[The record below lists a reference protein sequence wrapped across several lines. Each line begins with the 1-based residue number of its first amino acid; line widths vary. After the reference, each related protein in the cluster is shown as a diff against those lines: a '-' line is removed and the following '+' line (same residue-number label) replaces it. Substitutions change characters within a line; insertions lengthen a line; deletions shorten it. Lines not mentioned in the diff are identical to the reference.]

1 MDVMARSKEAM
12 LVKSLLLALGACLLS
27 ATAAL
32 AFALGMGGE
41 NGVMVETADAL
52 YAGDAHGRTMR
63 IVQAGALAPDG
74 GVISDIGVPA
84 LAPDGSVIF
93 GAEVRLSERVAW
105 QILRADPNAEDP
117 SRIQKVMDTSDL
129 RSSCKPVIRTD
140 PYVAPGGDGS
150 VSFVAT
156 VEGGGVALFRYAAGR
171 LECPVRNGART
182 AQGHLITNLGIGSA
196 QVAEDGTA
204 ILQANLGDR
213 GSAAGAGHSR
223 RAILLAVPGRRA
235 TEIAVE
241 GKRTFDGVLLGAQ
254 FGLPA
259 ISKVVGEP
267 LIAFTNRIGKAES
280 LFVGT
285 PGGVART
292 LTAGGK
298 HNHLSLAYF
307 SNGRPAIGSDGSVV
321 MRATGSNREMI
332 VVVREGEPLVVVGE
346 GDRLGDGHRLIGL
359 SDPVAELSGRV
370 YAEGTDEQDQ
380 NRAYS
385 FAIAGVSPTASSS
398 ALSDGLQV
406 FPYSLAIDH
415 RGRFAFLG
423 GHKRPASEN
432 SSTQGTSL

>member
-1 MDVMARSKEAM
+1 LPISRIRSGRRVYGCAVGAGNDVLPAWYRNPGTGVLVYQHGRRRQGFLYHTGNGEGGTLSNGMDVMARSKEAM

-156 VEGGGVALFRYAAGR
+156 VEGGGVALFRYAA
-171 LECPVRNGART
+171 
-182 AQGHLITNLGIGSA
+182 
-196 QVAEDGTA
+196 
-204 ILQANLGDR
+204 
-213 GSAAGAGHSR
+213 
-223 RAILLAVPGRRA
+223 
-235 TEIAVE
+235 
-241 GKRTFDGVLLGAQ
+241 
-254 FGLPA
+254 
-259 ISKVVGEP
+259 
-267 LIAFTNRIGKAES
+267 
-280 LFVGT
+280 
-285 PGGVART
+285 
-292 LTAGGK
+292 
-298 HNHLSLAYF
+298 
-307 SNGRPAIGSDGSVV
+307 
-321 MRATGSNREMI
+321 
-332 VVVREGEPLVVVGE
+332 
-346 GDRLGDGHRLIGL
+346 
-359 SDPVAELSGRV
+359 
-370 YAEGTDEQDQ
+370 
-380 NRAYS
+380 
-385 FAIAGVSPTASSS
+385 
-398 ALSDGLQV
+398 
-406 FPYSLAIDH
+406 
-415 RGRFAFLG
+415 
-423 GHKRPASEN
+423 
-432 SSTQGTSL
+432 